1 MNKKKTHILLVN
13 YAFSMFRGG
22 GENFDLNISKEL
34 KKKNIDCSI
43 LCVKPIL
50 GEIRIKGPNN
60 LDIIYVNG
68 FWFYDFSV
76 YLKTLDTRLSKLSY
90 FIRLIGQISFEI
102 SAIISI
108 WKRKDRYSLI
118 VTSYMPL
125 VTLVSSNLLRI
136 KSIIR
141 CSGPFR
147 SPYEKLLFRFLK
159 IIICNGDTYRKLIKI
174 YPEKIKY
181 VEIGVDHSFT
191 SLNTIKHEKEYIDIA
206 IVGRLVPV
214 KGIGEL
220 IDVLKLVS
228 MKTPIKIHIFGD
240 GVLMH
245 QLKQQVN
252 KLKINRFTTFYG
264 YCDKKQLIEQLKRMD
279 CLIMN
284 SVYDNFPNSIIEAN
298 ALGLPVWS
306 PNVGGVDLLIRNH
319 QNGLIVDKSLNRKE
333 KAKSIVELI
342 RLIKSGSFNS
352 SLISSQC
359 KKYFNWENTMKK
371 LLAL

>member
-306 PNVGGVDLLIRNH
+306 PNV
-319 QNGLIVDKSLNRKE
+319 
-333 KAKSIVELI
+333 
-342 RLIKSGSFNS
+342 
-352 SLISSQC
+352 
-359 KKYFNWENTMKK
+359 
-371 LLAL
+371 